1 MVDKKA
7 EAEEERPSEV
17 YQRLAGPH
25 APRTGS
31 RQSAHS
37 GTNHSPYKRKEGK
50 QEGGSPKANSMTKAK
65 S

>member
-1 MVDKKA
+1 MMDKKA
-7 EAEEERPSEV
+7 VAGEDERPSEV
-17 YQRLAGPH
+17 YSRLAGPH

-37 GTNHSPYKRKEGK
+37 GTNHSPYKRKEG
-50 QEGGSPKANSMTKAK
+50 GSPKANSMSKAK